1 VHQDSFHIQQCAT
14 GMAEFSVTRS
24 KADQQLQGW
33 HCYDSSISQQT
44 LPERPRVQG
53 TEQVKGLSII

>member
-1 VHQDSFHIQQCAT
+1 
-14 GMAEFSVTRS
+14 MAEFSVTRS